1 MNCNTIQCRGQS
13 LIALKKMW
21 KNDYFKTIIA
31 FVLIIAI
38 VLGFFFGL
46 QLGLKTSY
54 PLLTVESGSMSIPY
68 DGNDNFALSIAHPFD
83 RTLSIGDIIVV
94 QGINVKD
101 LNTNYPNS
109 DIIIFHSPVDGQL
122 IVHRIISS
130 ETVNGVTYFQ
140 TKGDGNG
147 YPDTWPKTPTSGL
160 DQWDSNNPPGVPQN
174 LVVGKVIM
182 RIPWFGWITL
192 FMRGNS
198 FGLPLIIGIIFLLVI
213 IEFIIPIIR
222 DAAKKNKQQNQ
233 TPPPPQMSL
242 IRKPLLNGY

>member
-1 MNCNTIQCRGQS
+1 
-13 LIALKKMW
+13 LW
-21 KNDYFKTIIA
+21 KNDYFKTVVAIA
-31 FVLIIAI
+31 LIVGI
-38 VLGFFFGL
+38 VLGFFYGL
-46 QLGLKTSY
+46 QLGLHTSY

-68 DGNDNFALSIAHPFD
+68 DGNDNFWASITRPFD

-94 QGINVKD
+94 QGINTKD

-109 DIIIFHSPVDGQL
+109 DIIIFHSPIDGEL

-130 ETVNGVTYFQ
+130 ETINGVTYYQ

-147 YPDTWPKTPTSGL
+147 YPDTWPDKPTQGT
-160 DQWDSNNPPGVPQN
+160 DPWDNNNPPGVPQN

-198 FGLPLIIGIIFLLVI
+198 LGLPIIIAIIMVLVI
-213 IEFIIPIIR
+213 LEFVIPIIR
-222 DAAKKNKQQNQ
+222 DGDKKNKEQNNAPP
-233 TPPPPQMSL
+233 TPAMPQMYL
-242 IRKPLLNGY
+242 